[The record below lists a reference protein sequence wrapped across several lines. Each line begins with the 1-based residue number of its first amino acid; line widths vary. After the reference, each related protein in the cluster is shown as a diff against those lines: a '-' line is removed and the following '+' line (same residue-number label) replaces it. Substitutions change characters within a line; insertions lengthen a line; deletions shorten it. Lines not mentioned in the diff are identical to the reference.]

1 MTLTALRRV
10 VMLGILL
17 SLGAAGGAAW
27 FSFQAR
33 ASPRPA
39 EEWPKLFPV
48 KAGSGVDLGAKG
60 PGPLP
65 EYVEATKWPQGEL
78 PPKVDPAAAKVEAPK
93 VDPFESKYRLNW
105 VQVGARIEDCFAQLK
120 IGAGEAF
127 SIGVGERIPEVPE
140 DPDSEA
146 LTLWRLDGVAEG
158 GAGKPAS
165 ATFLNVDSREKKTLS
180 ALLATGKDFTKG
192 PVSRTEIGGAK
203 DAGIGDPD
211 PKAPLRVIVMK
222 EDPEKGE
229 YEYRIPEEGGV
240 WLAAYSDDEA
250 AKVSVQ
256 GGPDGITLKAVPVNS
271 RAYDLGFRSEDRVL
285 SVNGEKV
292 TSTEDALAKGKRQQ
306 AEGASTFEIRGIRK
320 GKEVKYTFHATK
332 KGGDGDGRRG
342 GGRK

>member
-1 MTLTALRRV
+1 MTLTALRRL
-10 VMLGILL
+10 VMSGTLL

-27 FSFQAR
+27 FSFQAK

-105 VQVGARIEDCFAQLK
+105 VQVGALVEDCFAQLK

-127 SIGVGERIPEVPE
+127 SIGVGGRIPEVPE
-140 DPDSEA
+140 DPKSDA
-146 LTLWRLDGVAEG
+146 MTLWRLIGVSEG
-158 GAGKPAS
+158 GGGKPAS
-165 ATFLNVDSREKKTLS
+165 ASFRNLDTLEVKTLS
-180 ALLATGKDFTKG
+180 AVLAPVKDFTKDMQG
-192 PVSRTEIGGAK
+192 GNDIGGAEDSVVGK
-203 DAGIGDPD
+203 PD
-211 PKAPLRVIVMK
+211 RKRRLQVVPVK
-222 EDPEKGE
+222 EDHEKGE
-229 YEYRIPEEGGV
+229 YEYRIPEEDGV
-240 WLAAYSDDEA
+240 WLDAYSDEEA
-250 AKVSVQ
+250 AKLGVQ
-256 GGPDGITLKAVPVNS
+256 GGPDGIVLKAVPVNS
-271 RAYDLGFRSEDRVL
+271 RAYDLGFRSEDRVI

-292 TSTEDALAKGKRQQ
+292 TSTEDALAKGRRQH

-320 GKEVKYTFHATK
+320 GKEVKYTFHATR
-332 KGGDGDGRRG
+332 KGGDRGGRGG